1 MIEEKLPGLW
11 RVGGH
16 GWGVTTTISG
26 SGDSNVYLLRLDGAE
41 VLIDCGTL
49 EGRPFIESNIREAGV
64 KPEDLTDLLLTHSHY
79 DHTQAVSEW
88 QSRYRLRTHLNAIG
102 TQFLERSDHRLVGY
116 EVEGPDYIFKP
127 FRVDHAIEDGEMFH
141 IGSTPFT
148 SHFMPGHTPDST
160 LLTFDFQGYRVGISG
175 DITFGP
181 SPHGVTIGWMQELW
195 LSDAAAYQKS
205 LQRLLELPLDLLL
218 PGHGHTIVGQEAINK
233 AASASLHVIKRLLD
247 NSKEVG
253 EEE

>member
-1 MIEEKLPGLW
+1 MIEEKLAGLC

-26 SGDSNVYLLRLDGAE
+26 SGDSNVYLLRLDGAI

-49 EGRPFIESNIREAGV
+49 EGFPFIERNIREAGV
-64 KPEDLTDLLLTHSHY
+64 RPEELTDLILTHSHY

-88 QSRYRLRTHLNAIG
+88 QARYDLRTHLNAIG
-102 TQFLERSDHRLVGY
+102 TQFLERGDHRLVGY
-116 EVEGPDYIFKP
+116 EVEGPDYVFKP
-127 FRVDHAIEDGEMFH
+127 FRVDHAIEDGATFH
-141 IGSTPFT
+141 VGSTLFT

-160 LLTFDFQGYRVGISG
+160 LLTFDFQGRRIGISG

-195 LSDAAAYQKS
+195 LSDAAAYRKS

-218 PGHGHTIVGQEAINK
+218 PGHGHTIVGQEAIHK
-233 AASASLHVIKRLLD
+233 AASASLHTVECLLHNSAGPGKR
-247 NSKEVG
+247 
-253 EEE
+253 